1 MIRTT
6 IVMMAVMMIMTVAM
20 ITITVTVKQ
29 TTVMDVVTMN
39 MKKDTD

>member
-1 MIRTT
+1 
-6 IVMMAVMMIMTVAM
+6 MMAVMMIMTVAM
-20 ITITVTVKQ
+20 TTITVTVKQ

>member
-1 MIRTT
+1 
-6 IVMMAVMMIMTVAM
+6 MMAVMMIMTVAM
-20 ITITVTVKQ
+20 ITITVIVKQ

>member
-20 ITITVTVKQ
+20 KQ

>member
-1 MIRTT
+1 MI
-6 IVMMAVMMIMTVAM
+6 AVMMIMTVAM
-20 ITITVTVKQ
+20 ITITVKQ

>member
-1 MIRTT
+1 
-6 IVMMAVMMIMTVAM
+6 MMAVMMIMTVAM